1 MLDCEAC
8 ELVVCTLERLG
19 LRPSAVDLGT
29 SELGGGR
36 VKAGRAPAAG
46 RREEKLLTS
55 IADPMYEV
63 IYVVE
68 QRLDSQLSF

>member
-1 MLDCEAC
+1 MN
-8 ELVVCTLERLG
+8 
-19 LRPSAVDLGT
+19 
-29 SELGGGR
+29 ELGGGR

-55 IADPMYEV
+55 IADPMYEA

-68 QRLDSQLSF
+68 QRLELAVELSTFVLPTREKRARCKMQEAR